1 MFGGSC
7 ALARPHEY
15 CPKEKDM
22 SVESII
28 TIVFAAVAALCS
40 AAALVVSLRRRGG
53 GGADDRVLRGESDRL
68 QRELTKEIDF
78 ARQYIANSNTDTSNV
93 VNNMLMKYLES
104 TAGSLNAVRD
114 EMSKSLALLAEQ
126 EKASAAMTDD
136 KLGKNLDAVKNDFK
150 TGVAE
155 MRSDLFKQFTEIRKE
170 LSENVEK
177 MRAEV
182 QSRLN
187 DVRNDNEKQL
197 EKMRATVDEKLSE
210 TLDKR
215 VQAAFQ
221 QVSDRLD
228 SVQKGFGE
236 MQQLTAKVGDLN
248 RIFADVKKRGNWGE
262 VALQSLFEQI
272 LSPEQ
277 YEVQFRVSPHS
288 QEAVDFAIVL
298 PGQLDEKVYL
308 PVDAKFPLE
317 DYGHLVDASET
328 GDKVAVELARKKLL
342 DRVKSE
348 AKSIAAKYIKP
359 PRTTNFAVMYV
370 PNEGLYAEIMR
381 DGAFV
386 SDLQTQCGV
395 TVCGPTTVAALLNSL
410 QVGFT
415 TLKIQKQSGEMLKL
429 MVKVKKDF
437 GKFTELIR
445 TVKTRAESVVKAV
458 NDIDFRNQQ
467 IVRKLDKFEDIE
479 PQLPEAAASTDVPAE
494 EE

>member
-1 MFGGSC
+1 
-7 ALARPHEY
+7 
-15 CPKEKDM
+15 M

-126 EKASAAMTDD
+126 EKVSAAMTDD

-170 LSENVEK
+170 LSENVER
-177 MRAEV
+177 MRAEM

-248 RIFADVKKRGNWGE
+248 RIFADVKKRGP
-262 VALQSLFEQI
+262 SRI
-272 LSPEQ
+272 T
-277 YEVQFRVSPHS
+277 
-288 QEAVDFAIVL
+288 AI
-298 PGQLDEKVYL
+298 
-308 PVDAKFPLE
+308 
-317 DYGHLVDASET
+317 SWT
-328 GDKVAVELARKKLL
+328 
-342 DRVKSE
+342 
-348 AKSIAAKYIKP
+348 P
-359 PRTTNFAVMYV
+359 PRR
-370 PNEGLYAEIMR
+370 G
-381 DGAFV
+381 
-386 SDLQTQCGV
+386 
-395 TVCGPTTVAALLNSL
+395 
-410 QVGFT
+410 
-415 TLKIQKQSGEMLKL
+415 
-429 MVKVKKDF
+429 
-437 GKFTELIR
+437 IR
-445 TVKTRAESVVKAV
+445 WRWSSPARSCSTGSRARRRA
-458 NDIDFRNQQ
+458 
-467 IVRKLDKFEDIE
+467 
-479 PQLPEAAASTDVPAE
+479 
-494 EE
+494 

>member
-1 MFGGSC
+1 MTVE
-7 ALARPHEY
+7 LIV
-15 CPKEKDM
+15 
-22 SVESII
+22 SV
-28 TIVFAAVAALCS
+28 VFSAVAAVCAAVCLVVTLLKTKKSGGTGTASPLDVES
-40 AAALVVSLRRRGG
+40 AARRLEESISWRLEGTKTAVLDASRQGTQGMSSLLVP
-53 GGADDRVLRGESDRL
+53 
-68 QRELTKEIDF
+68 F
-78 ARQYIANSNTDTSNV
+78 
-93 VNNMLMKYLES
+93 LES
-104 TAGSLNAVRD
+104 EKKTVDALAEQVDRQLTAVRD
-114 EMSKSLALLAEQ
+114 NQTKSAADINAQLERKLEAMATNMRAMLAEVRADN
-126 EKASAAMTDD
+126 EKR
-136 KLGKNLDAVKNDFK
+136 L
-150 TGVAE
+150 
-155 MRSDLFKQFTEIRKE
+155 
-170 LSENVEK
+170 
-177 MRAEV
+177 AEV
-182 QSRLN
+182 RA
-187 DVRNDNEKQL
+187 DNEKQL

-277 YEVQFRVSPHS
+277 YEVQFRISPHS

-328 GDKVAVELARKKLL
+328 GDKVAVELARKRLL